1 MKVILQDKRTRAAAA
16 IYHGDMYV
24 ECDASMKVIARE
36 RQVGKCK
43 VYIINEYQL
52 SGLRDNRAT
61 FLTELHG
68 MAKGGTLV
76 LPVKTIN

>member
-1 MKVILQDKRTRAAAA
+1 MP
-16 IYHGDMYV
+16 
-24 ECDASMKVIARE
+24 ARE
-36 RQVGKCK
+36 RPAGKCK

-52 SGLRDNRAT
+52 SGLPDNGAT